1 MNLFRSKEDVLN
13 WAEFKPGT
21 EDGILPLPVAAK
33 LLSTP
38 RHSGRLDPH
47 YMSKVP
53 ETTTVFFEH
62 LAKMT
67 NNSAYWSPK
76 QG

>member
-1 MNLFRSKEDVLN
+1 V
-13 WAEFKPGT
+13 EFKPGT
-21 EDGILPLPVAAK
+21 EDGILPLPVAAE

-47 YMSKVP
+47 YVSKAP
-53 ETTTVFFEH
+53 DTTAAFLAH
-62 LAKMT
+62 LAKVT
-67 NNSAYWSPK
+67 DNSPYWDPK